1 MYMYV
6 YVCMCIYVYLY
17 LCIYLCIIVYMY
29 VFISVDK
36 RGGSSCDK
44 VLMTSSHSADI
55 QTDNGDIEIALT
67 PEITDDTHKVAT
79 DYKIN
84 YNEMSEEERYD
95 NSNSHQNFN
104 R

>member
-1 MYMYV
+1 MHA
-6 YVCMCIYVYLY
+6 CMSSL
-17 LCIYLCIIVYMY
+17 YMY

-67 PEITDDTHKVAT
+67 PEITDDTPKAAT

-84 YNEMSEEERYD
+84 YNDMSEEERYD
-95 NSNSHQNFN
+95 NLNSHQNFN

>member
-1 MYMYV
+1 
-6 YVCMCIYVYLY
+6 
-17 LCIYLCIIVYMY
+17 MY

-44 VLMTSSHSADI
+44 VPMTSSHSADI

-67 PEITDDTHKVAT
+67 PEITDGTPKVAT

-104 R
+104 QWDFSSKW